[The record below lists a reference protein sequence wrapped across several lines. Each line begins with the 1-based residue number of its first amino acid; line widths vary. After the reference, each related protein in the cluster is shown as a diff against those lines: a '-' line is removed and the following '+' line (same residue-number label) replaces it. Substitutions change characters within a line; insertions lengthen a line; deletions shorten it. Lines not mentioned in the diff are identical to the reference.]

1 MTIKFWFALNEVM
14 FESLSFLSLPVP
26 VERPLV
32 TILHTTDFKPE
43 PLGPPPCP
51 VFSLSATSCYH
62 LSFSCFLL
70 LTSGFKPFM

>member
-32 TILHTTDFKPE
+32 TIL
-43 PLGPPPCP
+43 LI
-51 VFSLSATSCYH
+51 SNQNL
-62 LSFSCFLL
+62 
-70 LTSGFKPFM
+70 